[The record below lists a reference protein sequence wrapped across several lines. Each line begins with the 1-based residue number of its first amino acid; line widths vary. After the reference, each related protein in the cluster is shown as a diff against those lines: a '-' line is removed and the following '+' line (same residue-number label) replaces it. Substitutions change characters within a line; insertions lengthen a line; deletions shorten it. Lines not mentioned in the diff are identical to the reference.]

1 MGHPPHL
8 NAQDVLPWELLDA
21 LTKALNG
28 EATYL
33 WVPSRESL
41 NRGRRG
47 DYIVALHQQG
57 LSAQEIAERLCLS
70 DRHVR
75 RILAKQKAAGLP
87 SLTGMGQK
95 REEPHE

>member
-47 DYIVALHQQG
+47 DYIVALHRQG
-57 LSAQEIAERLCLS
+57 LTAQEIADRLCLS
-70 DRHVR
+70 VRHVF
-75 RILAKQKAAGLP
+75 RILAKRKAASLP
-87 SLTGMGQK
+87 SRPNVDQK